1 MQGSQFLCVPS
12 ALCWWRW
19 KVLGEHGMEVV
30 PPPALLIQQERNPA
44 STREEFV
51 RSPGQGWRTGP
62 YRNIWRCPL
71 HLLCQAPCP
80 SPRCCRI
87 QIPPQSGAA
96 ATWFSPHSP
105 PGNREIREKC
115 KKKPSSR
122 PENPPVNPSG
132 HCHLPTGPSILQD
145 HGSAHTEHG
154 ASEAF

>member
-44 STREEFV
+44 STRERV
-51 RSPGQGWRTGP
+51 CQVSRSGLENWSLQK
-62 YRNIWRCPL
+62 
-71 HLLCQAPCP
+71 HLAVP
-80 SPRCCRI
+80 SP
-87 QIPPQSGAA
+87 PPVPGAVPVPA
-96 ATWFSPHSP
+96 VLQDPDSPAVGSSCNMVFSTFTSRKQRNQ
-105 PGNREIREKC
+105 GEMQ
-115 KKKPSSR
+115 KKPSSR